1 MASRKTSIAPYRHLP
16 PPRFGAWLRELRQK
30 KGLALREVAAAV
42 EMDQAHLS
50 KAELG
55 QRIPTAEQAARL
67 AGFFKLPVAQMEA
80 RRVAEKALQ
89 ELESSPH
96 GLEALSIL
104 REEPIELTPMK

>member
-1 MASRKTSIAPYRHLP
+1 MPS
-16 PPRFGAWLRELRQK
+16 RFGGWLRELRQE

-55 QRIPTAEQAARL
+55 QRIPTAEQVAKL
-67 AGFFKLPVAQMEA
+67 AGFFNIPIPQMEA

-96 GLEALSIL
+96 AQEALSIL
-104 REEPIELTPMK
+104 REESIELTPLK